1 MNISSPQA
9 LARSWG
15 PSPCQWLGIP
25 RGLSVVWGQEGSE
38 ASVPTGVQ
46 RLPPGWAGTGLGPR
60 PCSWGDLGAGTAGCG
75 QGCRAGDPSISHDC
89 TARLGPSRPRSGAV
103 LPRDKR
109 SWLMVGGEPPRGLS
123 PGAGRAPQGPDSG
136 RPGLWGL
143 RAASAMKDKSGYK
156 CP

>member
-15 PSPCQWLGIP
+15 PSPCQWPGIP

-75 QGCRAGDPSISHDC
+75 QGCRAGDPSLSQGTPASLRVM
-89 TARLGPSRPRSGAV
+89 TALPAWVPLGPGLGRSC
-103 LPRDKR
+103 PETK
-109 SWLMVGGEPPRGLS
+109 
-123 PGAGRAPQGPDSG
+123 GAG
-136 RPGLWGL
+136 
-143 RAASAMKDKSGYK
+143 
-156 CP
+156 